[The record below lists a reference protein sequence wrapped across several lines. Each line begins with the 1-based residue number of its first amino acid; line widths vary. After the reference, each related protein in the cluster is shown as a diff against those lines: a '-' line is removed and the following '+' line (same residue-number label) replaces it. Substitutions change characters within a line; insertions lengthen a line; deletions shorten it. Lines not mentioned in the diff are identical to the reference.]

1 MPVSLVVDG
10 ANIYD
15 AVLAED
21 VLVDVMVRRPKPDAF
36 DV

>member
-1 MPVSLVVDG
+1 MSVSLVVGG
-10 ANIYD
+10 ANVCD
-15 AVLAED
+15 SVFAED